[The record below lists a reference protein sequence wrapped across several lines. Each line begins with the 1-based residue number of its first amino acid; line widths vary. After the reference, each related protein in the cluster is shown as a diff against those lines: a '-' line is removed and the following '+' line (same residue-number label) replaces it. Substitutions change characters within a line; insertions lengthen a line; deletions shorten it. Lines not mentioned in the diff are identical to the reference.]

1 MVCQCAARYARSYPY
16 KLAALSI
23 EPNNHAKQLLK
34 TDGLLFFEI
43 HENFA
48 LEVQQMLEGEN
59 FSEIKILDDFHE
71 KARIVKAKINL

>member
-1 MVCQCAARYARSYPY
+1 MILICNFYVLIR
-16 KLAALSI
+16 
-23 EPNNHAKQLLK
+23 
-34 TDGLLFFEI
+34 LFFEI